1 MMDCV
6 ITEGKDRYTLSYVIR
21 EAVVDKLNKLNLE
34 NNSRNQSWVIIH
46 IFFSIQHPTSYFY
59 WI

>member
-6 ITEGKDRYTLSYVIR
+6 ITEIKDRYTLSYVIR

-34 NNSRNQSWVIIH
+34 NNSRNQS
-46 IFFSIQHPTSYFY
+46 
-59 WI
+59 